1 MKVLFITSTRIGDA
15 VLSTSILNYLKN
27 RFPHC
32 SLYIATGKTAASLF
46 KNFNNIKKIFILK
59 KKFFKIHWLELWS
72 RTFFNKWD
80 IVIDL
85 RGSIISYFLFN
96 KKKYVYKSIN
106 KNIHRLDELAI
117 LMETK
122 HLPLPW
128 IPVLKKDMKKIS
140 KDFLKLKNS
149 IAIGASANWPAKIW
163 PSKNFVKLIHMFLKE
178 KQFGKK
184 KSIVFFGSSK
194 DLKNIKKITKH
205 LKKIKVK
212 NLCGKLN
219 LIEVAAHLKKCKI
232 FIGNDSGLMHIA
244 SASGIPTLGLFGP
257 SLESRYAPKGNNSY
271 YIRTK
276 KTFNQLTGAKNFDW
290 NTKKNLMS
298 SLSVNAVFNKIKKI
312 LTSNN

>member
-15 VLSTSILNYLKN
+15 VLSTSILSYLKN

-32 SLYIATGKTAASLF
+32 SLYIATGKTAALLF
-46 KNFNNIKKIFILK
+46 KNFNNVKKIFILE

-72 RTFFNKWD
+72 RTFLNKWD

-85 RGSIISYFLFN
+85 RGSVISYFLFN

-117 LMETK
+117 LMKTK
-122 HLPLPW
+122 HLPLPL
-128 IPVLKKDMKKIS
+128 IPVLKKDMKRIS

-163 PSKNFVKLIHMFLKE
+163 PSKNFVKLIQMFLKE

-205 LKKIKVK
+205 LKKFKVK
-212 NLCGKLN
+212 NFCGKLN

-257 SLESRYAPKGNNSY
+257 SLESRYAPKGNNAY

-298 SLSVNAVFNKIKKI
+298 SLSANDVFNKIKKI
-312 LTSNN
+312 LTSNS

>member
-46 KNFNNIKKIFILK
+46 KNFNNIKKIFILE

-122 HLPLPW
+122 YLPLPW

>member
-46 KNFNNIKKIFILK
+46 KNFNNVKKIFILK
-59 KKFFKIHWLELWS
+59 KNFFKVHWLELWS
-72 RTFFNKWD
+72 QTFFNKWD

-128 IPVLKKDMKKIS
+128 VPVLKKDMKKIS

-205 LKKIKVK
+205 LKKFKVK
-212 NLCGKLN
+212 NFCGKLN

>member
-27 RFPHC
+27 KFPHC

-46 KNFNNIKKIFILK
+46 KNFNNIKKIFILE

-72 RTFFNKWD
+72 QTFFNKWD

-128 IPVLKKDMKKIS
+128 VPVLKKDMKKIS

>member
-1 MKVLFITSTRIGDA
+1 MK
-15 VLSTSILNYLKN
+15 
-27 RFPHC
+27 
-32 SLYIATGKTAASLF
+32 
-46 KNFNNIKKIFILK
+46 
-59 KKFFKIHWLELWS
+59 
-72 RTFFNKWD
+72 
-80 IVIDL
+80 
-85 RGSIISYFLFN
+85 
-96 KKKYVYKSIN
+96 
-106 KNIHRLDELAI
+106 
-117 LMETK
+117 TK
-122 HLPLPW
+122 HLPLPL
-128 IPVLKKDMKKIS
+128 IPVLKKDMKRIS

-163 PSKNFVKLIHMFLKE
+163 PSKNFVKLIQMFLKE

-205 LKKIKVK
+205 LKKFKVK
-212 NLCGKLN
+212 NFCGKLN

-257 SLESRYAPKGNNSY
+257 SLESRYAPKGNNAY

-298 SLSVNAVFNKIKKI
+298 SLSANDVFNKIKKI
-312 LTSNN
+312 LTSNS

>member
-15 VLSTSILNYLKN
+15 VLSTSILSYLKN

-32 SLYIATGKTAASLF
+32 SLYIATGKTAALLF
-46 KNFNNIKKIFILK
+46 KNFNNVKKIFILE
-59 KKFFKIHWLELWS
+59 KKFFKIHWLELWT
-72 RTFFNKWD
+72 RTFLNKWD

-85 RGSIISYFLFN
+85 RGSVISYFLFN

-117 LMETK
+117 LMKTK
-122 HLPLPW
+122 HLPLPL
-128 IPVLKKDMKKIS
+128 IPVLKKDMKRIS

-163 PSKNFVKLIHMFLKE
+163 PSKNFVKLIQMFLKE

-205 LKKIKVK
+205 LKKFKVK
-212 NLCGKLN
+212 NFCGKLN
-219 LIEVAAHLKKCKI
+219 LIEVAAHLKKCRI

-244 SASGIPTLGLFGP
+244 SATGIPTLGLFGP
-257 SLESRYAPKGNNSY
+257 SLETRYAPKGKNAY

-276 KTFNQLTGAKNFDW
+276 KTFNQLTGKKDFDW
-290 NTKKNLMS
+290 NTKKNLMN
-298 SLSVNAVFNKIKKI
+298 SLSVDNVFKKIKEI
-312 LTSNN
+312 LK

>member
-15 VLSTSILNYLKN
+15 VLSTSILNYIKN
-27 RFPHC
+27 RFPN
-32 SLYIATGKTAASLF
+32 SYFYIATGKTPAHLF
-46 KNFNNIKKIFILK
+46 KNFQNVKKIFILEK
-59 KKFFKIHWLELWS
+59 RFFKIHWLELWLQ
-72 RTFFNKWD
+72 TFFNKWD
-80 IVIDL
+80 IVVDL
-85 RGSIISYFLFN
+85 RGSIISYLLFN
-96 KKKYVYKSIN
+96 NQKYFYKSIN
-106 KNIHRLDELAI
+106 KNIHRLDELAL
-117 LMETK
+117 LMKTK
-122 HLPLPW
+122 YLPLPS
-128 IPVLKKDMKKIS
+128 IPILKKDTKKIS
-140 KDFLKLKNS
+140 KDFLKLKNF

-205 LKKIKVK
+205 LKKFKVK
-212 NLCGKLN
+212 NFCGKLN

-298 SLSVNAVFNKIKKI
+298 SLSVNDVFNKIKKI
-312 LTSNN
+312 LTSNS

>member
-15 VLSTSILNYLKN
+15 VLSTSILSYLKN

-32 SLYIATGKTAASLF
+32 SLYIATGKTAALLF
-46 KNFNNIKKIFILK
+46 KNFNNVKKIFILE

-72 RTFFNKWD
+72 RTFLNKWD
-80 IVIDL
+80 IIIDL
-85 RGSIISYFLFN
+85 RGSVISYFLFN

-122 HLPLPW
+122 HLPLPL
-128 IPVLKKDMKKIS
+128 IPVLKKDMKRIS

-163 PSKNFVKLIHMFLKE
+163 PSKNFVKLIQMFLKE

-205 LKKIKVK
+205 LKKFKVK
-212 NLCGKLN
+212 NFCGKLN

-257 SLESRYAPKGNNSY
+257 SLESRYAPKGNNAY

-298 SLSVNAVFNKIKKI
+298 SLSANDVFNKIKKI
-312 LTSNN
+312 LTSNS

>member
-15 VLSTSILNYLKN
+15 VLSTSILSYLKN

-32 SLYIATGKTAASLF
+32 SLYIATGKTAALLF
-46 KNFNNIKKIFILK
+46 KNFNNVKKIFILEK
-59 KKFFKIHWLELWS
+59 NFFKIHWLKLWS

-117 LMETK
+117 LMERK
-122 HLPLPW
+122 HLPLPL

-205 LKKIKVK
+205 LKKFKVK
-212 NLCGKLN
+212 NFCGKLN

-257 SLESRYAPKGNNSY
+257 SLESRYAPKGNNAY
-271 YIRTK
+271 YIRAK

-298 SLSVNAVFNKIKKI
+298 SLSVNDVFNKIKKI
-312 LTSNN
+312 LTSNS

>member
-46 KNFNNIKKIFILK
+46 KNFNNIKKIFILE

-128 IPVLKKDMKKIS
+128 VPVLKKDMKKIS

-178 KQFGKK
+178 KKFGKK

-257 SLESRYAPKGNNSY
+257 SLESRYAPKGNNAH

-276 KTFNQLTGAKNFDW
+276 KTFRQLTGAKNFDW
-290 NTKKNLMS
+290 NTEKNLMN
-298 SLSVNAVFNKIKKI
+298 SLSVNSVFKKIKEI
-312 LTSNN
+312 LG

>member
-32 SLYIATGKTAASLF
+32 SLYIATGKTAALLF
-46 KNFNNIKKIFILK
+46 KNFNNVKKIFILE

-117 LMETK
+117 LMERK
-122 HLPLPW
+122 HLPLPL

-149 IAIGASANWPAKIW
+149 IAIGASANWSAKIW

-205 LKKIKVK
+205 LKKFKVK
-212 NLCGKLN
+212 NFCGKLN

-244 SASGIPTLGLFGP
+244 SVSGIPTLGLFGP

-290 NTKKNLMS
+290 NTKKNLMN
-298 SLSVNAVFNKIKKI
+298 SLSVNTVFKKIKEI
-312 LTSNN
+312 LK

>member
-15 VLSTSILNYLKN
+15 VLSTSILSYLKN

-32 SLYIATGKTAASLF
+32 SLYIATGKTAALLF
-46 KNFNNIKKIFILK
+46 KNFNNVKKIFILE
-59 KKFFKIHWLELWS
+59 KKFFKIHWLELWT
-72 RTFFNKWD
+72 RTFLNKWD

-85 RGSIISYFLFN
+85 RGSVISYFLFN

-117 LMETK
+117 LMKTK
-122 HLPLPW
+122 HLPLPL
-128 IPVLKKDMKKIS
+128 IPVLKKDMKRIS

-163 PSKNFVKLIHMFLKE
+163 PSKNFVKLIQMFLKE

-205 LKKIKVK
+205 LKKFKVK
-212 NLCGKLN
+212 NFCGKLN

-257 SLESRYAPKGNNSY
+257 SLESRYAPKGNNAY

-290 NTKKNLMS
+290 NTKKNLMN
-298 SLSVNAVFNKIKKI
+298 SLSVKSVFKKIKKI
-312 LTSNN
+312 LASNG

>member
-15 VLSTSILNYLKN
+15 VLSTSILSYLKN

-32 SLYIATGKTAASLF
+32 SLYIATGKTAALLF
-46 KNFNNIKKIFILK
+46 KNFNNVKKIFILE
-59 KKFFKIHWLELWS
+59 KKFFKIHWLELWT
-72 RTFFNKWD
+72 RTFLNKWD
-80 IVIDL
+80 IIIDL
-85 RGSIISYFLFN
+85 RGSVISYFLFN

-117 LMETK
+117 LMKTK
-122 HLPLPW
+122 HLPLPL
-128 IPVLKKDMKKIS
+128 IPVLKKDMKRIS

-163 PSKNFVKLIHMFLKE
+163 PSKNFVKLIQMFLKE

-205 LKKIKVK
+205 LKKFKVK
-212 NLCGKLN
+212 NFCGKLN

-257 SLESRYAPKGNNSY
+257 SLESRYAPKGNNAY

-298 SLSVNAVFNKIKKI
+298 SLSANDVFNKIKKI
-312 LTSNN
+312 LTSNS

>member
-46 KNFNNIKKIFILK
+46 KNFNNVKKIFILK
-59 KKFFKIHWLELWS
+59 KNFFKVHWLELWS

-122 HLPLPW
+122 HLPLPL

-163 PSKNFVKLIHMFLKE
+163 PSKNFVKLIQMFLKE

-205 LKKIKVK
+205 LKKFKVK
-212 NLCGKLN
+212 NFCGKLN

-257 SLESRYAPKGNNSY
+257 SLESRYAPKGNNAY

-290 NTKKNLMS
+290 NTEKNLMN
-298 SLSVNAVFNKIKKI
+298 SLSVNSVFKKIKEI
-312 LTSNN
+312 L

>member
-46 KNFNNIKKIFILK
+46 KNFNNIKKIFILE

-117 LMETK
+117 LMERK
-122 HLPLPW
+122 HLPLPL

-163 PSKNFVKLIHMFLKE
+163 PSQNFVKLIHMFLKE

-205 LKKIKVK
+205 FKKFKVK

>member
-32 SLYIATGKTAASLF
+32 SLYIATGKTAALLF
-46 KNFNNIKKIFILK
+46 KNFKNVKKIFILE

-80 IVIDL
+80 IVFDL

-117 LMETK
+117 LMERK
-122 HLPLPW
+122 HLPLPL

-149 IAIGASANWPAKIW
+149 IAIGASANWSAKIW

-205 LKKIKVK
+205 LKKFKVK
-212 NLCGKLN
+212 NFCGKLN

-244 SASGIPTLGLFGP
+244 SVSGIPTLGLFGP
-257 SLESRYAPKGNNSY
+257 SLESRYAPKGNNAY

-298 SLSVNAVFNKIKKI
+298 SLSVNDVFNKIKKI
-312 LTSNN
+312 LTSNS

>member
-27 RFPHC
+27 KFPHC

-46 KNFNNIKKIFILK
+46 KNFNNVKKIFILEK
-59 KKFFKIHWLELWS
+59 KIFKIHWLELWS

-106 KNIHRLDELAI
+106 KNIHKLDELAI

-122 HLPLPW
+122 NLPLPW

-212 NLCGKLN
+212 NFCGKLN

-257 SLESRYAPKGNNSY
+257 SLESRYAPKGNNAY
-271 YIRTK
+271 YIRAK
-276 KTFNQLTGAKNFDW
+276 KTFNQLTGSKNFDW

-298 SLSVNAVFNKIKKI
+298 SLSVNDVFNKIKKI
-312 LTSNN
+312 LTSNS

>member
-46 KNFNNIKKIFILK
+46 KNFNNIKKIFILE

-244 SASGIPTLGLFGP
+244 SAIGIPTLGLFGP

>member
-27 RFPHC
+27 KFPHC

-46 KNFNNIKKIFILK
+46 KNFNNIKKIFILE

-72 RTFFNKWD
+72 RIFFNKWD

-128 IPVLKKDMKKIS
+128 VPVLKKDMKKIS

>member
-15 VLSTSILNYLKN
+15 VLSTSILNYIKN
-27 RFPHC
+27 KFPHS
-32 SLYIATGKTAASLF
+32 SLYIATGQTAASLF
-46 KNFNNIKKIFILK
+46 KNFYNVKKIFILK
-59 KKFFKIHWLELWS
+59 KKFFKIHWLELWT
-72 RTFFNKWD
+72 RTFLNKWD

-85 RGSIISYFLFN
+85 RGSVISYFLFN

-117 LMETK
+117 LMKTK
-122 HLPLPW
+122 HLPLPL
-128 IPVLKKDMKKIS
+128 IPVLKKDMKRIS

-163 PSKNFVKLIHMFLKE
+163 PSKNFVKLIKILLKE
-178 KQFGKK
+178 KKFGKK
-184 KSIVFFGSSK
+184 QSVVFFGSSK
-194 DLKNIKKITKH
+194 YLKNTKKITKH
-205 LKKIKVK
+205 LKKFRVK

-219 LIEVAAHLKKCKI
+219 LIEVAAHLKKSKI

-244 SASGIPTLGLFGP
+244 SAVGVPTLGLFGP
-257 SLESRYAPKGNNSY
+257 SLESRYAPKGNNAY

-298 SLSVNAVFNKIKKI
+298 SLSANDVFNKIKKI
-312 LTSNN
+312 LTSNS

>member
-27 RFPHC
+27 KFPHC

-46 KNFNNIKKIFILK
+46 KNFNNVKKIFILE

-106 KNIHRLDELAI
+106 KNIHRLDELAF

-128 IPVLKKDMKKIS
+128 IPVLKEDMKKIS

-205 LKKIKVK
+205 LKKFKVK
-212 NLCGKLN
+212 NFCGKLN

-257 SLESRYAPKGNNSY
+257 SLESRYAPKGNNAY
-271 YIRTK
+271 YIRAK

-312 LTSNN
+312 LTSNS

>member
-46 KNFNNIKKIFILK
+46 KNFNNIKKIFILE

-128 IPVLKKDMKKIS
+128 VPVLKKDMKKIS

-205 LKKIKVK
+205 LKKFKVK

-244 SASGIPTLGLFGP
+244 SVSGIPTLGLFGP

-298 SLSVNAVFNKIKKI
+298 SLSVNDVFNKIKKI
-312 LTSNN
+312 LASNG

>member
-32 SLYIATGKTAASLF
+32 SLYIATGKTAALLF
-46 KNFNNIKKIFILK
+46 KNFNNVKKIFILE

-205 LKKIKVK
+205 LKKFKVK
-212 NLCGKLN
+212 NFCGKLN

-257 SLESRYAPKGNNSY
+257 SLESRYAPKGNNAH

-298 SLSVNAVFNKIKKI
+298 SLSVNDVFNKIKKI
-312 LTSNN
+312 LTSNS

>member
-46 KNFNNIKKIFILK
+46 KNFNNIKKIFILE

-122 HLPLPW
+122 HLPLPL

-244 SASGIPTLGLFGP
+244 SVSGIPTLGLFGP
-257 SLESRYAPKGNNSY
+257 SLESRYAPKGNNAY

-290 NTKKNLMS
+290 NTKKNLMN
-298 SLSVNAVFNKIKKI
+298 SLSVNTVFKKIKEI
-312 LTSNN
+312 LK

>member
-46 KNFNNIKKIFILK
+46 KNFNNIKKIFILE

-298 SLSVNAVFNKIKKI
+298 SLLVNAVYNKIKKI